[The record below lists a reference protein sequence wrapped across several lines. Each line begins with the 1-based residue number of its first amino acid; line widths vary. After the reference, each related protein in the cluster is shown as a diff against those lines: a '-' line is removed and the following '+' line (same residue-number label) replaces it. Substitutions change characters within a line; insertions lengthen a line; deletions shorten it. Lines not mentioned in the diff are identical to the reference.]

1 MNYLL
6 MQSAEARAE
15 WNREQ
20 QRVKDEQQA
29 RVDATV
35 DEWMRHDATAEVA
48 MLKAIQEVSGD
59 MALLLSRAEIEDLT
73 ENKEDAISLRLK
85 AVELLVAQ
93 TRKEIEE
100 QVREHL
106 YG

>member
-35 DEWMRHDATAEVA
+35 DEWMRHDATVEVA

-106 YG
+106 FS